1 MYPIAK
7 GNFDFRSRP
16 YLDTASYGLP
26 PHSTV
31 AAVAEALE
39 AWRLGSA
46 RWSKDWDPAGDRC
59 RPLAAQL
66 LGAAPDEIAL
76 IPAVSV
82 GVGVALSML
91 SPGDE
96 VLISENEFTSML
108 FPLLVAE
115 KRFDIKV
122 RTVPFDELAAQVRS
136 STALVMTSHV
146 RSNDG
151 RVQDLGELSKAIHVV
166 GGRILVDATHSAGIM
181 QIDATAMDLDVVVA
195 AAYKHLL
202 CPRGVALMR
211 VGSDLLPALSPWAA
225 SWRSAAQPYDHF
237 YGGDLSVLAD
247 TAARLDVSLAWHGW
261 VGAEQSLDFLCSV
274 PIVDR
279 ESWCV
284 GLATRLA
291 DGLGIMPT
299 GSSVIGVPVLDGD
312 AARAALAT
320 AGIEASGRGSLIRLS
335 FHLYNSV
342 EDVDLAVGVLAP
354 FIDYATNIDYAT
366 KS

>member
-7 GNFDFRSRP
+7 GNFDFRSRS

-31 AAVAEALE
+31 AAMVEALE

-96 VLISENEFTSML
+96 VLISEN
-108 FPLLVAE
+108 
-115 KRFDIKV
+115 
-122 RTVPFDELAAQVRS
+122 DELAAQVRS

-151 RVQDLGELSKAIHVV
+151 RVQDLGELARAIHAV

-225 SWRSAAQPYDHF
+225 SWRSAAKPYDHF

-274 PIVDR
+274 PSDDR

-291 DGLGIMPT
+291 DGIRIMPT
-299 GSSVIGVPVLDGD
+299 GSSVIGVPALVLKM
-312 AARAALAT
+312 
-320 AGIEASGRGSLIRLS
+320 LI
-335 FHLYNSV
+335 
-342 EDVDLAVGVLAP
+342 
-354 FIDYATNIDYAT
+354 
-366 KS
+366 

>member
-7 GNFDFRSRP
+7 GNFDFRSRS

-31 AAVAEALE
+31 AAMVEALE

-66 LGAAPDEIAL
+66 LGAASDEIAL

-151 RVQDLGELSKAIHVV
+151 RVQDLGELARAIHAV

-181 QIDATAMDLDVVVA
+181 QIDATAMDLDVVLA

-225 SWRSAAQPYDHF
+225 SWRSAAQP
-237 YGGDLSVLAD
+237 
-247 TAARLDVSLAWHGW
+247 
-261 VGAEQSLDFLCSV
+261 
-274 PIVDR
+274 
-279 ESWCV
+279 
-284 GLATRLA
+284 
-291 DGLGIMPT
+291 
-299 GSSVIGVPVLDGD
+299 
-312 AARAALAT
+312 
-320 AGIEASGRGSLIRLS
+320 
-335 FHLYNSV
+335 
-342 EDVDLAVGVLAP
+342 
-354 FIDYATNIDYAT
+354 
-366 KS
+366 